1 MMNNSFKNDEVKDIM
16 TNYDLEEDEALLILE
31 IMDEYGVDIKEAI
44 EIKDSL

>member
-1 MMNNSFKNDEVKDIM
+1 MSNNFKDDKVKEIM
-16 TNYDLEEDEALLILE
+16 ANYNIEEDEALLVLE